1 MTETAVGKLG
11 DKLTVTA
18 DSVTKLTGEL
28 GKTNG
33 NVTEEARLRVEGDKA
48 QASKTDKVQTNLDT
62 TNGTVKTVSDAVVK
76 LDGKVNT
83 SFSVRL
89 QASTGGTHYA
99 AGFGI
104 GLDNNAGT
112 FQSSFVVKAD
122 RFVVM
127 NPVGEG
133 LITPFAIQNG
143 QVFIND
149 ALISNLAVQRAVVG
163 STIGSQALTSYGAP
177 RMTLNFN
184 GGEIIIQNN
193 ARSGR
198 YIHMR
203 EDGIFMVSDG
213 IIAIEL
219 SL

>member
-1 MTETAVGKLG
+1 
-11 DKLTVTA
+11 
-18 DSVTKLTGEL
+18 
-28 GKTNG
+28 
-33 NVTEEARLRVEGDKA
+33 
-48 QASKTDKVQTNLDT
+48 
-62 TNGTVKTVSDAVVK
+62 
-76 LDGKVNT
+76 VNT

-89 QASTGGTHYA
+89 QASAGGTHYA

-163 STIGSQALTSYGAP
+163 TTIGSQALTSYGAP

-184 GGEIIIQNN
+184 GGEMIIQNN

-203 EDGIFMVSDG
+203 EDGIFLVADG
-213 IIAIEL
+213 VIVVEM
-219 SL
+219 SMN